1 MLSFLTTYSNQ
12 DTVVAEG
19 NRSREQNKD
28 SGYSFAWLH
37 PGDFHEVAGE
47 INVITVVLVR
57 WRLCFKGR
65 RKSLNLNLT
74 KLKKNLSYI

>member
-19 NRSREQNKD
+19 NRSREQNED
-28 SGYSFAWLH
+28 SGYSFAWLY
-37 PGDFHEVAGE
+37 PGDFYEVAGE

-57 WRLCFKGR
+57 WRDMFK
-65 RKSLNLNLT
+65 RKEKT
-74 KLKKNLSYI
+74 T

>member
-12 DTVVAEG
+12 DTVVPEG

-28 SGYSFAWLH
+28 FGYSFVWLY
-37 PGDFHEVAGE
+37 PVDFHEVAGK

-57 WRLCFKGR
+57 WRDMFK
-65 RKSLNLNLT
+65 RK
-74 KLKKNLSYI
+74 KKIP